1 MIFPPPPE
9 GRSLAPTSP
18 DYPHDEGLTLQ
29 ERERNGY
36 TRQLG
41 HIYGSHALLNVT
53 LSFYCSCLL
62 KHKKK
67 QTGKNIIRQ
76 SLSDSLPKLDMLLLG
91 G

>member
-29 ERERNGY
+29 ERGRNGY

-67 QTGKNIIRQ
+67 NGKKYNSTIT
-76 SLSDSLPKLDMLLLG
+76 K
-91 G
+91 

>member
-9 GRSLAPTSP
+9 GQSLAPTSP

-29 ERERNGY
+29 GKGRNGY
-36 TRQLG
+36 KRQLG

-62 KHKKK
+62 EQKKP
-67 QTGKNIIRQ
+67 GKNIIRQ
-76 SLSDSLPKLDMLLLG
+76 SPSDSSPKLNMLLLG
-91 G
+91 S